1 MASTDTDY
9 MEKGE
14 IESTK
19 ENEKEKADTEKVVE
33 TEAVDEN
40 KEVTEEKKDECSS
53 CKTDQEDL
61 GFTVKVAAPGVEPF
75 DIQVSSMELVQ
86 EIHQLL
92 MDREDTCHRTCFSL
106 QLDGITLDNF
116 AELKT
121 VEGLKE
127 GSLIKVVEEPYTMRE
142 ARIHVRHVRDLLKSI
157 ELADSYNGVD
167 CASLCFLNTVCAG
180 DIMEKKRSRP
190 ESVDCT
196 PPEFILPGA
205 KDAPLLPLHPATREQ
220 PAKLNCL
227 KVVTPS
233 GWNPPPGYRK
243 LHGDL
248 LYLQVITAEDK
259 HYHITAS
266 TRGFFVNQCTEEE
279 FNPKSASPSYL
290 SHSLIELLN
299 QVSPLFKKN
308 FALLQKRRT
317 GRHPYERVPTPY
329 QMYSWIGPQLEHNID
344 TIRAEDAFS
353 SKLGYEEHIPG
364 QTRDWNEE
372 LQTTRELPRKNLPER
387 LLRER
392 AIFKVHSDFV
402 SAATRGA
409 MAVIDGNVMA
419 INPGEEAKMQ
429 MFIWNNIF
437 FSLGFDVKDH
447 YKDLGGD
454 SAAYVAPRNDLQ
466 GVKVYNAVDLEG
478 LFTLGTVVLD
488 YRGYR
493 VTAQSIIP
501 GILEREQEQ
510 SVVYGSIDFGKTV
523 VTHAKYLDLLQ
534 KAGNQLKILPHK
546 VVNEKEE
553 EVELCSS
560 VECKGIIG
568 NDGRHYILDLLRT
581 FPPDVNFLK
590 IEGVE
595 LSKEAQALGFPIEHK
610 HKLSCLRQE
619 LIDAFVESRYMMFI
633 KYAAVQLQQLG
644 LKKQMEPIKQIE
656 VKKEEGAEKESEME
670 EDEAKRIVE
679 SMTDSITSGEKKEV
693 EDSTKQIV
701 QKAALAVGSLK
712 ETEFDIRFNPDV
724 FSPGVVH
731 PKGNLNFKKECQLVQ
746 DAADFLITV
755 QIPAF
760 IRDCLDHST
769 APMDGATLADAIHN
783 RGINMRYLGKITE
796 MLSKVPQLEYVYVI
810 AVSEVVLRSA
820 KHIFTL
826 FLQGMDMLSLSCSIS
841 HFLNCLLSS
850 CPNPSCTVPD
860 QIHKKRSRNRSKK
873 ANSKTSPLTPTDSVE
888 WANLTPKS
896 LWAQIKTEAKSYF
909 DWNLTADGI
918 DAFVEMI
925 NLNKITLLRSFCQKS
940 GVQIMLRE
948 YQFDNK
954 TVQAFS
960 EEDIV
965 NMYPIVKHINPRAT
979 DAYNF
984 YTTGQSKIQQG
995 FLKDGYELISEALNL
1010 LNNVYGAMHPEIAQ
1024 CLRMLARLNYIM
1036 GDHMEAMSCQQKA
1049 VLMSERVNGIDHPY
1063 TITEYTHLALYCF
1076 ANTQVSTALKLLY
1089 RARYLALLVTGENHP
1104 ELALIDSNIGLIL
1117 HAVGEY
1123 DISLRFLEKA
1133 LQLNLTYHGPKS
1145 LKVAVSYHLVA
1156 RTQSC
1161 MGDFRA
1167 ALTNEKETFTIYK
1180 TQLGEEHDKTKESG
1194 ECLRH
1199 LTQQAVVLQKKMNDI
1214 YQGKSKAG
1222 LPPIQIQ
1229 PPSMGSVLDMLNII
1243 NGILFVQ
1250 ISQQDIENFK
1260 KEYDMRQK
1268 DGNIAK
1274 KPEITSDSPLKSESL
1289 EKSSSPDES
1298 SQSPAVEAS

>member
-1 MASTDTDY
+1 
-9 MEKGE
+9 
-14 IESTK
+14 
-19 ENEKEKADTEKVVE
+19 
-33 TEAVDEN
+33 
-40 KEVTEEKKDECSS
+40 
-53 CKTDQEDL
+53 
-61 GFTVKVAAPGVEPF
+61 
-75 DIQVSSMELVQ
+75 
-86 EIHQLL
+86 
-92 MDREDTCHRTCFSL
+92 
-106 QLDGITLDNF
+106 
-116 AELKT
+116 
-121 VEGLKE
+121 
-127 GSLIKVVEEPYTMRE
+127 MRE

-157 ELADSYNGVD
+157 EPSDAYNGVD
-167 CASLCFLNTVCAG
+167 CASLSFLNNVCSG
-180 DIMEKKRSRP
+180 DIMEKKRTRP

-196 PPEFILPGA
+196 PPECILPGA
-205 KDAPLLPLHPATREQ
+205 KDLPVLPLHPLSKEQ
-220 PAKLNCL
+220 PSKLSCL
-227 KVVTPS
+227 KVLTPS

-259 HYHITAS
+259 HYHVTAS
-266 TRGFFVNQCTEEE
+266 TRGFFVNHCTEEE
-279 FNPKSASPSYL
+279 FNPKAASPSYL

-299 QVSPLFKKN
+299 QISPMFKRN

-317 GRHPYERVPTPY
+317 SRHPYERVPTPY
-329 QMYSWIGPQLEHNID
+329 QVYSWIGPQLEHNID

-372 LQTTRELPRKNLPER
+372 PQTTRELPRKNLPER

-454 SAAYVAPRNDLQ
+454 SAAFVAPRNDLQ

-523 VTHAKYLDLLQ
+523 VTHQKYLDLLQ

-546 VVNEKEE
+546 VVNDKQE

-590 IEGVE
+590 IEGMD

-644 LKKQMEPIKQIE
+644 LKKQIEPIK
-656 VKKEEGAEKESEME
+656 KEESKKDDGSEKESEME

-679 SMTDSITSGEKKEV
+679 SMTDSITCGEKKDV

-701 QKAALAVGSLK
+701 KKAALAVGSLK

-731 PKGNLNFKKECQLVQ
+731 PKDNVNFKKECQLVQ

-760 IRDCLDHST
+760 IRDCLDH
-769 APMDGATLADAIHN
+769 
-783 RGINMRYLGKITE
+783 R
-796 MLSKVPQLEYVYVI
+796 
-810 AVSEVVLRSA
+810 
-820 KHIFTL
+820 
-826 FLQGMDMLSLSCSIS
+826 
-841 HFLNCLLSS
+841 
-850 CPNPSCTVPD
+850 
-860 QIHKKRSRNRSKK
+860 
-873 ANSKTSPLTPTDSVE
+873 
-888 WANLTPKS
+888 
-896 LWAQIKTEAKSYF
+896 
-909 DWNLTADGI
+909 
-918 DAFVEMI
+918 
-925 NLNKITLLRSFCQKS
+925 
-940 GVQIMLRE
+940 
-948 YQFDNK
+948 
-954 TVQAFS
+954 
-960 EEDIV
+960 
-965 NMYPIVKHINPRAT
+965 
-979 DAYNF
+979 
-984 YTTGQSKIQQG
+984 
-995 FLKDGYELISEALNL
+995 
-1010 LNNVYGAMHPEIAQ
+1010 
-1024 CLRMLARLNYIM
+1024 
-1036 GDHMEAMSCQQKA
+1036 
-1049 VLMSERVNGIDHPY
+1049 
-1063 TITEYTHLALYCF
+1063 
-1076 ANTQVSTALKLLY
+1076 
-1089 RARYLALLVTGENHP
+1089 
-1104 ELALIDSNIGLIL
+1104 
-1117 HAVGEY
+1117 
-1123 DISLRFLEKA
+1123 
-1133 LQLNLTYHGPKS
+1133 
-1145 LKVAVSYHLVA
+1145 
-1156 RTQSC
+1156 
-1161 MGDFRA
+1161 
-1167 ALTNEKETFTIYK
+1167 
-1180 TQLGEEHDKTKESG
+1180 
-1194 ECLRH
+1194 
-1199 LTQQAVVLQKKMNDI
+1199 
-1214 YQGKSKAG
+1214 
-1222 LPPIQIQ
+1222 
-1229 PPSMGSVLDMLNII
+1229 
-1243 NGILFVQ
+1243 
-1250 ISQQDIENFK
+1250 
-1260 KEYDMRQK
+1260 
-1268 DGNIAK
+1268 
-1274 KPEITSDSPLKSESL
+1274 
-1289 EKSSSPDES
+1289 
-1298 SQSPAVEAS
+1298 

>member
-1 MASTDTDY
+1 M
-9 MEKGE
+9 
-14 IESTK
+14 
-19 ENEKEKADTEKVVE
+19 
-33 TEAVDEN
+33 
-40 KEVTEEKKDECSS
+40 
-53 CKTDQEDL
+53 

-106 QLDGITLDNF
+106 QLDGTTLDNF

-157 ELADSYNGVD
+157 EPSDAYNGVD
-167 CASLCFLNTVCAG
+167 CASLSFLTTVCSG

-196 PPEFILPGA
+196 PPECILPGSR
-205 KDAPLLPLHPATREQ
+205 DLPVLPLHPTTKEQ
-220 PAKLNCL
+220 PAKLTCL
-227 KVVTPS
+227 KVLTPS

-266 TRGFFVNQCTEEE
+266 TRGFFVNHCTEEE
-279 FNPKSASPSYL
+279 FNPKAASPSFL

-299 QVSPLFKKN
+299 QISPLFKRN

-317 GRHPYERVPTPY
+317 SRHPYERVPTPY
-329 QMYSWIGPQLEHNID
+329 QVYTWTGPQLEHNID

-454 SAAYVAPRNDLQ
+454 SAAFVAPRNDLQ

-523 VTHAKYLDLLQ
+523 VTHPKYLDLLQ

-546 VVNEKEE
+546 VVNEKQE

-590 IEGVE
+590 IEGMD

-644 LKKQMEPIKQIE
+644 LKKQIEPIK
-656 VKKEEGAEKESEME
+656 KEESKKDDGSEKESEME

-679 SMTDSITSGEKKEV
+679 SMTDSITCGEKKDV

-701 QKAALAVGSLK
+701 KKAALAVGSLK

-724 FSPGVVH
+724 FSPGVIH
-731 PKGNLNFKKECQLVQ
+731 PKDNVNFKKECQLVQ

-760 IRDCLDHST
+760 IRDCLDH
-769 APMDGATLADAIHN
+769 
-783 RGINMRYLGKITE
+783 R
-796 MLSKVPQLEYVYVI
+796 
-810 AVSEVVLRSA
+810 
-820 KHIFTL
+820 
-826 FLQGMDMLSLSCSIS
+826 
-841 HFLNCLLSS
+841 
-850 CPNPSCTVPD
+850 
-860 QIHKKRSRNRSKK
+860 
-873 ANSKTSPLTPTDSVE
+873 
-888 WANLTPKS
+888 
-896 LWAQIKTEAKSYF
+896 
-909 DWNLTADGI
+909 
-918 DAFVEMI
+918 
-925 NLNKITLLRSFCQKS
+925 
-940 GVQIMLRE
+940 
-948 YQFDNK
+948 
-954 TVQAFS
+954 
-960 EEDIV
+960 
-965 NMYPIVKHINPRAT
+965 
-979 DAYNF
+979 
-984 YTTGQSKIQQG
+984 
-995 FLKDGYELISEALNL
+995 
-1010 LNNVYGAMHPEIAQ
+1010 
-1024 CLRMLARLNYIM
+1024 
-1036 GDHMEAMSCQQKA
+1036 
-1049 VLMSERVNGIDHPY
+1049 
-1063 TITEYTHLALYCF
+1063 
-1076 ANTQVSTALKLLY
+1076 
-1089 RARYLALLVTGENHP
+1089 
-1104 ELALIDSNIGLIL
+1104 
-1117 HAVGEY
+1117 
-1123 DISLRFLEKA
+1123 
-1133 LQLNLTYHGPKS
+1133 
-1145 LKVAVSYHLVA
+1145 
-1156 RTQSC
+1156 
-1161 MGDFRA
+1161 
-1167 ALTNEKETFTIYK
+1167 
-1180 TQLGEEHDKTKESG
+1180 
-1194 ECLRH
+1194 
-1199 LTQQAVVLQKKMNDI
+1199 
-1214 YQGKSKAG
+1214 
-1222 LPPIQIQ
+1222 
-1229 PPSMGSVLDMLNII
+1229 
-1243 NGILFVQ
+1243 
-1250 ISQQDIENFK
+1250 
-1260 KEYDMRQK
+1260 
-1268 DGNIAK
+1268 
-1274 KPEITSDSPLKSESL
+1274 
-1289 EKSSSPDES
+1289 
-1298 SQSPAVEAS
+1298 

>member
-1 MASTDTDY
+1 MASSDEVI
-9 MEKGE
+9 EKGE
-14 IESTK
+14 IEATK
-19 ENEKEKADTEKVVE
+19 ENEKDKE
-33 TEAVDEN
+33 EN
-40 KEVTEEKKDECSS
+40 GEDKDNCNT
-53 CKTDQEDL
+53 CKSDQEVVFIQDL

-106 QLDGITLDNF
+106 QLDGTTLDNF

-157 ELADSYNGVD
+157 EPSDSYNGVD
-167 CASLCFLNTVCAG
+167 CASLSFLNTVCSG

-196 PPEFILPGA
+196 PPECIMPGA
-205 KDAPLLPLHPATREQ
+205 KDLPVLPLHPLSKEQ
-220 PAKLNCL
+220 PVKLTCL
-227 KVVTPS
+227 KVLTPS
-233 GWNPPPGYRK
+233 GWNPPPGHRK

-248 LYLQVITAEDK
+248 LYLQVITAEEK

-266 TRGFFVNQCTEEE
+266 TRGFFVNHCTEEE
-279 FNPKSASPSYL
+279 FNPKAASPSYL

-299 QVSPLFKKN
+299 QISPLFKRN

-317 GRHPYERVPTPY
+317 SRHPYERVPTPY
-329 QMYSWIGPQLEHNID
+329 QVYSWIGPQLEHNID

-454 SAAYVAPRNDLQ
+454 AAAFVAPRNDLQ

-523 VTHAKYLDLLQ
+523 VTHPKYLDLLQ

-546 VVNEKEE
+546 VVNDKTE

-590 IEGVE
+590 VEGMD

-644 LKKQMEPIKQIE
+644 LKKQIEP
-656 VKKEEGAEKESEME
+656 VKKEENIKEDGSEKESEME

-679 SMTDSITSGEKKEV
+679 SMTDSITCGEKKDV

-701 QKAALAVGSLK
+701 KKAAVAVGSLK

-724 FSPGVVH
+724 FSPGVIH
-731 PKGNLNFKKECQLVQ
+731 PKDNVNFKKECKLVQ

-769 APMDGATLADAIHN
+769 APMDGQTLADAIHN
-783 RGINMRYLGKITE
+783 RGINMRYLGKIAD
-796 MLSKVPQLEYVYVI
+796 MLAKVPQLEYVHTI
-810 AVSEVVLRSA
+810 AVSELVMRSA
-820 KHIFTL
+820 KHLFTL
-826 FLQGMDMLSLSCSIS
+826 FLQGMDMLSLSSSIS

-850 CPNPSCTVPD
+850 CPTPSCTVPD
-860 QIHKKRSRNRSKK
+860 QIHKKRSRNKSKK
-873 ANSKTSPLTPTDSVE
+873 SSKVSPLTPTDSVE
-888 WANLTPKS
+888 WANLTPKL
-896 LWAQIKTEAKSYF
+896 LWQQIKTEAKSYF
-909 DWNLTADGI
+909 DWNLPI
-918 DAFVEMI
+918 DNIDSFLEI
-925 NLNKITLLRSFCQKS
+925 IKLTKLNLMRSFCQKT

-954 TVQAFS
+954 SVQTFT
-960 EEDIV
+960 EDDIV

-995 FLKDGYELISEALNL
+995 YLKDGYELISEALNL

-1089 RARYLALLVTGENHP
+1089 RARYLALMVTGENHP

-1123 DISLRFLEKA
+1123 DISLRFLERA
-1133 LQLNLTYHGPKS
+1133 LQLNLKYHGAKS

-1161 MGDFRA
+1161 MGDFRS
-1167 ALTNEKETFTIYK
+1167 ALANEKETFTIYK
-1180 TQLGEEHDKTKESG
+1180 TQLGDEHEKTKESS
-1194 ECLRH
+1194 ECLKH
-1199 LTQQAVVLQKKMNDI
+1199 LTQQAVVLQKKMNDL
-1214 YQGKSKAG
+1214 YQGKTKAG

-1229 PPSMGSVLDMLNII
+1229 PPSMSSVLDMLNII

-1260 KEYDMRQK
+1260 KEYELRQK
-1268 DGNIAK
+1268 DGGVVK
-1274 KPEITSDSPLKSESL
+1274 KPEIEDESKTA
-1289 EKSSSPDES
+1289 EKSLADSNM
-1298 SQSPAVEAS
+1298 QSIELS